1 MLFKVVTVEEAFV
14 SPVPKNDLKKYKKSK
29 NFFWLMINSRGS
41 AAGDHV
47 YPKSNPVQFYTWY
60 YFSFLEFCILKI
72 DSYSVKIFKSFP

>member
-29 NFFWLMINSRGS
+29 NCFWLMINSRGS

-47 YPKSNPVQFYTWY
+47 YPKSNPVQFYT
-60 YFSFLEFCILKI
+60 
-72 DSYSVKIFKSFP
+72 YSVKIFKSFP